1 VTTHWYVLHSQA
13 HKEHVVWRQLLA
25 QGITAFYP
33 CLPVQPANPRSR
45 TVRPYVPGYLFVQ
58 AALDE
63 VGISVFRWMPHAN
76 GLVRFGGVPATV
88 PDALVEALRRHLR
101 DVAQAGGELLYQLQ
115 PGDAVA
121 IRRGPFAGYEGIF
134 DARLNGGD
142 RVRVLL
148 KMLND
153 RYVPME
159 LAVGQLQKC

>member
-1 VTTHWYVLHSQA
+1 VVHTRP
-13 HKEHVVWRQLLA
+13 HKEQVVWRQLLA
-25 QGITAFYP
+25 QEFTVFYP
-33 CLPVQPANPRSR
+33 CLQVQPANPRSR
-45 TVRPYVPGYLFVQ
+45 TVRPYFPGYMFVQ
-58 AALDE
+58 AELGE
-63 VGISVFRWMPHAN
+63 VGMSVFRWMPHAN

-88 PDALVEALRRHLR
+88 PDALVDALRRHLR
-101 DVAQAGGELLYQLQ
+101 EIALAGGELFYELK
-115 PGDAVA
+115 PGDAIT

-159 LAVGQLQKC
+159 LAVGQIQKQ